1 MDNIKVGFYK
11 VILCLMLLLVGGYLH
26 QARAQAPPHIGLS
39 TDKQI
44 YQQGEPIVLSI
55 GLTNVSDT
63 LQQFGPIR
71 VWGARLSLTIHD
83 EMDQEVS
90 LHSLWNG
97 SLISTWIEDEKS
109 ATYPGE
115 TEYGSLI
122 LTHFY
127 NLTQPGTYTLDLS
140 YAETTLESTGKR
152 NIFRQRTVG
161 LENETTTI
169 TIQEPASASDTQ
181 AAQLF
186 TTALQDQLGLRQS
199 PDVAQAYTQI
209 IQQYPGSYLV
219 EQAYY
224 YLAFYKENTNRG
236 SVAALQETLQAYQ
249 NFLQLYPTSIFVEF
263 AVEGLNNTRFL
274 LNSPSPGQV
283 KMIDIF
289 MEAICGDNLFR
300 IANFN
305 QQTVSVRYEVA
316 ETMESANL
324 VLLANA
330 DTLLRTESAGELTRL
345 FLNNELIQAR
355 FANPSSCGLYADSP
369 DSGSCLQI
377 PAEADITFATTSVW
391 GTGYNAEITLIN
403 TGTETIRGWQLSF
416 DQAPDVTNLWNGQLT
431 SQGTRRTVTNAG
443 HNGVIAPGASTTFGL
458 QVQNSSVV
466 EPTGYSF
473 NPDQCAD
480 GGPSVDI
487 AFATTSVWGTG
498 YNAEI
503 TLTNTG
509 SEAIR
514 GWQLSFDQVPD
525 VTNLWNGQLTS
536 DGSRRTVTDAGHN
549 GVIAPGQSVTFGFQV
564 QSGSVVEPSDY
575 EFAFWT
581 LGPPQ

>member
-1 MDNIKVGFYK
+1 MYPIQASDRTLGYVRASTTFEVLPIENVDAEEIASLKEAKRYVFD
-11 VILCLMLLLVGGYLH
+11 LLVWYAIDPGASIGTSNIAPVEVESYLESVLDNLTG
-26 QARAQAPPHIGLS
+26 PPHLEEFIRFLRAVYA
-39 TDKQI
+39 DI
-44 YQQGEPIVLSI
+44 DYQYG
-55 GLTNVSDT
+55 
-63 LQQFGPIR
+63 
-71 VWGARLSLTIHD
+71 
-83 EMDQEVS
+83 
-90 LHSLWNG
+90 NG
-97 SLISTWIEDEKS
+97 SK
-109 ATYPGE
+109 E
-115 TEYGSLI
+115 T
-122 LTHFY
+122 
-127 NLTQPGTYTLDLS
+127 
-140 YAETTLESTGKR
+140 A
-152 NIFRQRTVG
+152 
-161 LENETTTI
+161 
-169 TIQEPASASDTQ
+169 
-181 AAQLF
+181 
-186 TTALQDQLGLRQS
+186 
-199 PDVAQAYTQI
+199 
-209 IQQYPGSYLV
+209 
-219 EQAYY
+219 
-224 YLAFYKENTNRG
+224 
-236 SVAALQETLQAYQ
+236 
-249 NFLQLYPTSIFVEF
+249 
-263 AVEGLNNTRFL
+263 
-274 LNSPSPGQV
+274 
-283 KMIDIF
+283 
-289 MEAICGDNLFR
+289 DN
-300 IANFN
+300 
-305 QQTVSVRYEVA
+305 
-316 ETMESANL
+316 
-324 VLLANA
+324 
-330 DTLLRTESAGELTRL
+330 
-345 FLNNELIQAR
+345 
-355 FANPSSCGLYADSP
+355 LYADFLNRYPESVYEQEAWFGLGAAVYSRETLAAIDQTEP
-369 DSGSCLQI
+369 PGNGSCLQI